1 MNIAIIMI
9 IIRTIFFRWFPSGM
23 PMHIAN
29 ADQIKTTAGI
39 KTMIKVDP
47 IIPYHLRQ
55 VKLSRRSVFCKKK
68 VKNKTEIV
76 PRNFHEIFN
85 RTIPEIDPK
94 IVLKT
99 FPEQGRHGWQG
110 PQGLGLAQILS
121 FNTLL

>member
-47 IIPYHLRQ
+47 IIPYHLR
-55 VKLSRRSVFCKKK
+55 
-68 VKNKTEIV
+68 
-76 PRNFHEIFN
+76 
-85 RTIPEIDPK
+85 
-94 IVLKT
+94 
-99 FPEQGRHGWQG
+99 
-110 PQGLGLAQILS
+110 
-121 FNTLL
+121 